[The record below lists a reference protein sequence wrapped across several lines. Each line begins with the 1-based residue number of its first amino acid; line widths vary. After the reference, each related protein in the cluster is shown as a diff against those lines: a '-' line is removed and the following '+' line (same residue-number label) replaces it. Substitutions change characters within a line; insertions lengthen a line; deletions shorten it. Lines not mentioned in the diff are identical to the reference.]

1 MISANFCYSVI
12 INKIFL
18 ISKICMR
25 FLISFAILR
34 YIYTR
39 ANSATQDLLS
49 KISCTIIIEIY
60 KSVDIHV
67 MVIYSELYISNQLC
81 GLTYI
86 GEIHFLCF
94 MRGVSIIT
102 IKLQMIIIVC

>member
-1 MISANFCYSVI
+1 MCMISVNFCYSVI
-12 INKIFL
+12 INKMFL
-18 ISKICMR
+18 TSKIYMR

-49 KISCTIIIEIY
+49 KISCITIIEIY

-67 MVIYSELYISNQLC
+67 MVIYIPNYIYQINC
-81 GLTYI
+81 
-86 GEIHFLCF
+86 
-94 MRGVSIIT
+94 V
-102 IKLQMIIIVC
+102 V